1 MTEGRFLD
9 NYLRPSQPE
18 LDEEFTH
25 PLPPIEGLVPGGK
38 FIVQGEHL
46 DTFSTN
52 IIRKYRSEQSGINLV
67 DIYKCTQNVKENVF
81 VRLVG
86 TMSIVKSG
94 YPLMF
99 LDAAVSNISPFS
111 KQREPLT
118 TRVLVHVP
126 AATDQQRQQIYQ
138 SLSAVAGARS
148 VPCKEITIPH
158 HPDFW
163 GPIWLA
169 ESKKLD
175 LTLIESL
182 RNSAGKS
189 YVDIAESTPID
200 NNIDYK
206 GVQDHMIYTA
216 SKNEHHL
223 FEKIELTVPLEAQAA
238 FFSMMVSG
246 AQKPSPTE

>member
-1 MTEGRFLD
+1 MTEGQFLD
-9 NYLRPSQPE
+9 NYLRPSSAE

-25 PLPPIEGLVPGGK
+25 PLPPIEGLEPCGK
-38 FIVQGEHL
+38 FIVQGEHQ

-52 IIRKYRSEQSGINLV
+52 IIRKYKASPSEITLV

-86 TMSIVKSG
+86 TMSVVKSG

-99 LDAAVSNISPFS
+99 LDAAISNISPFS

-126 AATDQQRQQIYQ
+126 AASTEQRQRIYQ
-138 SLSAVAGARS
+138 NLSAVAETQS
-148 VPCKEITIPH
+148 TPCKEITIPH

-175 LTLIESL
+175 LPLIEVL
-182 RNSAGKS
+182 RNSASKS
-189 YVDIAESTPID
+189 YVATTELTPMD
-200 NNIDYK
+200 SEIDYK
-206 GVQDHMIYTA
+206 PVQDHMIYTA
-216 SKNEHHL
+216 SRNEHHL

-238 FFSMMVSG
+238 FFSMMVTG
-246 AQKPSPTE
+246 ATAPS